1 MNGPIRRV
9 TVVAMLMSLALLVN
23 VSVSYL
29 VRQDSLNANPQNRRV
44 TDAAFAQDRG
54 AILVGNTPVA
64 ETVASKDQFKFQRR
78 YPQGDL
84 YAPITG
90 YFSYLFGSSELEQSY
105 GSQLSG
111 NDSSQFVNRLIDL
124 ATGGKPKGAN
134 VQTTLDARAQRA
146 ASDALGNLKGAVVAL
161 NPKTGAILALVSSP
175 TFDPNDLATHNM
187 SDSQKAWRALTRDA
201 AKPMSNRVTR
211 EIFPPGSTFKV
222 IVSAAALEAG
232 YEPESEL
239 DSSAFKLPGTNT
251 VIASNCGSQQTLARA
266 LAMSCNAA
274 FARLGVKLGAN
285 ALRDQAEKFGFGTRP
300 LTDIPSAASRFPDA
314 IDQPQTGLAS
324 IGGFDVAAT
333 PLQMAMVAGG
343 IANSGVVMKPYLV
356 DQVLSPDL
364 AVLSRTDPR
373 EFSRATSARTA
384 DIISEALVNTV
395 SRGTATPAQIPGVEV
410 AGKTGTAEN
419 CDGCPNYAWFVSFA
433 PADDPQVAVAV
444 MVQNS
449 STSPDDIAGGRLG
462 GPVAKAVMEAVIEP

>member
-187 SDSQKAWRALTRDA
+187 SDSQRAWRALTRDA
-201 AKPMSNRVTR
+201 AKPMSNRATR

-285 ALRDQAEKFGFGTRP
+285 ALRDQAEKFGFGTKP
-300 LTDIPSAASRFPDA
+300 LSDIGSVASRFPDE
-314 IDQPQTGLAS
+314 IDVPQTGLAS

-333 PLQMAMVAGG
+333 PLQMAMVA
-343 IANSGVVMKPYLV
+343 AAVRNDGVVMQPYLV
-356 DQVLSPDL
+356 ESVRSADLQVLSQTRPSQ
-364 AVLSRTDPR
+364 LSL
-373 EFSRATSARTA
+373 ATSSSNAAKLRQMMVEVVNSGTGWRAR
-384 DIISEALVNTV
+384 
-395 SRGTATPAQIPGVEV
+395 IPGVTV
-410 AGKTGTAEN
+410 GGKTGTAN
-419 CDGCPNYAWFVSFA
+419 SDNVRTPYAWFISWA
-433 PADDPQVAVAV
+433 TDPEVAVCV
-444 MVQNS
+444 FVQDAEMEA
-449 STSPDDIAGGRLG
+449 TDVAGGRVAA
-462 GPVAKAVMEAVIEP
+462 PIAKAVIEAMR

>member
-9 TVVAMLMSLALLVN
+9 TVVAMLMSLALLVS

-78 YPQGDL
+78 YPQGEL
-84 YAPITG
+84 YASITG

-105 GSQLSG
+105 GGQLSG

-187 SDSQKAWRALTRDA
+187 SDSQKAWAALTKDS
-201 AKPMSNRVTR
+201 AKPMSNRATR

-232 YEPESEL
+232 YEPDSEL

-266 LAMSCNAA
+266 LALSCNAA

-285 ALRDQAEKFGFGTRP
+285 ALRDQAEKFGFGTKP
-300 LTDIPSAASRFPDA
+300 LSDIGSVASRFPDE
-314 IDQPQTGLAS
+314 IDVPQTGLAS

-333 PLQMAMVAGG
+333 PLQMAMVA
-343 IANSGVVMKPYLV
+343 AAVRNDGVVMQPYLV
-356 DQVLSPDL
+356 ESVRSADLQVLSQTRPSQ
-364 AVLSRTDPR
+364 LSL
-373 EFSRATSARTA
+373 ATSSSNAAKLRQMMVEVVTSGTGWRAR
-384 DIISEALVNTV
+384 
-395 SRGTATPAQIPGVEV
+395 IPGVTV
-410 AGKTGTAEN
+410 GGKTGTAN
-419 CDGCPNYAWFVSFA
+419 SDNVRTPYAWFISWA
-433 PADDPQVAVAV
+433 SDPEVAVCV
-444 MVQNS
+444 FVQDAEMEA
-449 STSPDDIAGGRLG
+449 TDVAGGRVAA
-462 GPVAKAVMEAVIEP
+462 PIAKAVIEALR

>member
-23 VSVSYL
+23 VSVTYL

-78 YPQGDL
+78 YPQGNL

-187 SDSQKAWRALTRDA
+187 SDSQRAWRALTRDA
-201 AKPMSNRVTR
+201 AKPMSNRATR

-285 ALRDQAEKFGFGTRP
+285 ALRDQAEKFGFGTKP
-300 LTDIPSAASRFPDA
+300 LSDIGSVASRFPDE
-314 IDQPQTGLAS
+314 IDVPQTGLAS

-333 PLQMAMVAGG
+333 PLQMAMVA
-343 IANSGVVMKPYLV
+343 AAVRNDGVVMQPYLV
-356 DQVLSPDL
+356 ESVRSADLQVLSQTRPSQ
-364 AVLSRTDPR
+364 LSL
-373 EFSRATSARTA
+373 ATSSSNAAKLRQMMVEVVNSGTGWRAR
-384 DIISEALVNTV
+384 
-395 SRGTATPAQIPGVEV
+395 IPGVTV
-410 AGKTGTAEN
+410 GGKTGTAN
-419 CDGCPNYAWFVSFA
+419 SDNVRTPYAWFISWA
-433 PADDPQVAVAV
+433 TDPEVAVCV
-444 MVQNS
+444 FVQDAEMEA
-449 STSPDDIAGGRLG
+449 TDVAGGRVAA
-462 GPVAKAVMEAVIEP
+462 PIAKAVIEAMR

>member
-23 VSVSYL
+23 VSVTYL

-187 SDSQKAWRALTRDA
+187 SDSQRAWRALTRDA
-201 AKPMSNRVTR
+201 AKPMSNRATR

-285 ALRDQAEKFGFGTRP
+285 ALRDQAEKFGFGTKP
-300 LTDIPSAASRFPDA
+300 LSDIGSVASRFPDE
-314 IDQPQTGLAS
+314 IDVPQTGLAS

-333 PLQMAMVAGG
+333 PLQMAMVA
-343 IANSGVVMKPYLV
+343 AAVRNDGVVMQPYLV
-356 DQVLSPDL
+356 ESVRSADLQVLSQTRPSQ
-364 AVLSRTDPR
+364 LSL
-373 EFSRATSARTA
+373 ATSSSNAAKLRQMMVEVVNSGTGWRAR
-384 DIISEALVNTV
+384 
-395 SRGTATPAQIPGVEV
+395 IPGVTV
-410 AGKTGTAEN
+410 GGKTGTAN
-419 CDGCPNYAWFVSFA
+419 SDNVRTPYAWFISWA
-433 PADDPQVAVAV
+433 TDPEVAVCV
-444 MVQNS
+444 FVQDAEMEA
-449 STSPDDIAGGRLG
+449 TDVAGGRVAA
-462 GPVAKAVMEAVIEP
+462 PIAKAVIEAMR